1 MGVRNRPKTDF
12 GVQVD
17 LFRAKTGVNIKELA
31 EMAGVKY
38 TTLIDV
44 TTGRTAGHDIIP
56 KVEKAMEDYRA
67 EKKLGA

>member
-17 LFRAKTGVNIKELA
+17 LFRAQTGINIKELA
-31 EMAGVKY
+31 DMAGVKY

-44 TTGRTAGHDIIP
+44 TTGRTAGHEVVP
-56 KVEKAMEDYRA
+56 RVEKAMEDYR
-67 EKKLGA
+67 ETNRLGA